1 MTASSLTGGTSRCRV
16 PGPAVPE
23 RGLRPAAVL
32 RVVVAAV
39 LVALAGLVV
48 LALAPR
54 LVGFQGHV
62 VVSGSMEPR
71 LAPGDVVLTRPVLPQ
86 DLQPGQVLLF
96 PDPEGAD
103 RLVLH
108 RLVSFDERG
117 DLVTRGDANQS
128 NDTTHVPAV
137 SVIGQAQLRVPYVG
151 LPAYWRA
158 EGLWGH
164 LGLAAGLLA
173 AATVFATRGSARD
186 SDRAAAATQADTGT
200 APVIDA
206 VPPTA
211 VHPAGVG
218 TGPHAAHRARYRNGR
233 RIGQRSGPR
242 GRDALLAVGSR

>member
-1 MTASSLTGGTSRCRV
+1 VTAPTPNNGTPHSRV

-32 RVVVAAV
+32 HVVVAAV
-39 LVALAGLVV
+39 LVAVAGLVF

-71 LAPGDVVLTRPVLPQ
+71 LSPGDVVLTRPVLPQ

-128 NDTTHVPAV
+128 NDSTHVPAS
-137 SVIGQAQLRVPYVG
+137 SVIGEAQLRVPHVG
-151 LPAYWRA
+151 LPAYWRST
-158 EGLWGH
+158 GDWGH
-164 LGLAAGLLA
+164 LAGLTALLA
-173 AATVFATRGSARD
+173 AATVSTFQGSR
-186 SDRAAAATQADTGT
+186 S
-200 APVIDA
+200 
-206 VPPTA
+206 
-211 VHPAGVG
+211 
-218 TGPHAAHRARYRNGR
+218 RAR
-233 RIGQRSGPR
+233 GPR
-242 GRDALLAVGSR
+242 GLTSADRLPAVPTPDHVVRRVGLPPVPLAGRH

>member
-1 MTASSLTGGTSRCRV
+1 MTAPSVIGGAPRSRV
-16 PGPAVPE
+16 AGPAVPE
-23 RGLRPAAVL
+23 RGLRPAAVY

-39 LVALAGLVV
+39 LVAVAGLVF

-71 LAPGDVVLTRPVLPQ
+71 LSPGDVVLTRPVLPQ

-128 NDTTHVPAV
+128 NDSTHVPIS
-137 SVIGQAQLRVPYVG
+137 SVIGAAQVGVPYVG
-151 LPAYWRA
+151 LPAYWRSA
-158 EGLWGH
+158 GQWGH
-164 LGLAAGLLA
+164 LAALTVLLGGA
-173 AATVFATRGSARD
+173 ISSVSSGSRSRG
-186 SDRAAAATQADTGT
+186 
-200 APVIDA
+200 
-206 VPPTA
+206 
-211 VHPAGVG
+211 
-218 TGPHAAHRARYRNGR
+218 
-233 RIGQRSGPR
+233 SGPR
-242 GRDALLAVGSR
+242 GRTSADRLAATPAEPVVRRVGLPPVPPAARPGAGVRVRTPLSAGGPLR

>member
-1 MTASSLTGGTSRCRV
+1 MTAPTPNNGTPHSRV

-32 RVVVAAV
+32 HVVVAAV
-39 LVALAGLVV
+39 LVAVAGLVF

-71 LAPGDVVLTRPVLPQ
+71 LSPGDVVLTRPVLPQ

-128 NDTTHVPAV
+128 NDTTHVPAA

-151 LPAYWRA
+151 LPAYWRLTGQWGQM
-158 EGLWGH
+158 GL
-164 LGLAAGLLA
+164 LAALLA
-173 AATVFATRGSARD
+173 AATVSTVTPAT
-186 SDRAAAATQADTGT
+186 
-200 APVIDA
+200 
-206 VPPTA
+206 
-211 VHPAGVG
+211 
-218 TGPHAAHRARYRNGR
+218 
-233 RIGQRSGPR
+233 GPR
-242 GRDALLAVGSR
+242 GLTSADRLAASPASPASEGVVRRVGLPPVPSTGRHEAGAGDRTPLTVDGRVS

>member
-1 MTASSLTGGTSRCRV
+1 VTASALIDGTSHSRV

-39 LVALAGLVV
+39 LVAVAGLVL

-71 LAPGDVVLTRPVLPQ
+71 LSPGDVVLTRPVLPQ

-128 NDTTHVPAV
+128 NDSTHVPA
-137 SVIGQAQLRVPYVG
+137 STVIGEAQLRVPYVG
-151 LPAYWRA
+151 LPAYWRSTGDWGSLA
-158 EGLWGH
+158 GLT
-164 LGLAAGLLA
+164 ALLA
-173 AATVFATRGSARD
+173 AATVSTFRGSRG
-186 SDRAAAATQADTGT
+186 RAG
-200 APVIDA
+200 
-206 VPPTA
+206 
-211 VHPAGVG
+211 
-218 TGPHAAHRARYRNGR
+218 
-233 RIGQRSGPR
+233 GPR
-242 GRDALLAVGSR
+242 GLTSADRLAAVPTPDRVVRRVGLPPVPLTGQH

>member
-1 MTASSLTGGTSRCRV
+1 MTAPTLVSGAPRTRP
-16 PGPAVPE
+16 PGSAAPG
-23 RGLRPAAVL
+23 RGLRPAAVC

-39 LVALAGLVV
+39 LVALAGLVF

-71 LAPGDVVLTRPVLPQ
+71 LSPGDVVLTRPVLLQ

-128 NDTTHVPAV
+128 NDSTHVPIS
-137 SVIGQAQLRVPYVG
+137 SVIGAAQVGVPYVG
-151 LPAYWRA
+151 LPAYWRST
-158 EGLWGH
+158 GQWGH
-164 LGLAAGLLA
+164 LAALTVLLGGA
-173 AATVFATRGSARD
+173 ISSLSSGSRSRG
-186 SDRAAAATQADTGT
+186 
-200 APVIDA
+200 
-206 VPPTA
+206 
-211 VHPAGVG
+211 
-218 TGPHAAHRARYRNGR
+218 
-233 RIGQRSGPR
+233 SGPR
-242 GRDALLAVGSR
+242 GRTSADRLAAA

>member
-1 MTASSLTGGTSRCRV
+1 MTAPAPADGTPRSRV

-23 RGLRPAAVL
+23 RALALAAVL
-32 RVVVAAV
+32 RGVVAAV
-39 LVALAGLVV
+39 LVAVAGLVL

-71 LAPGDVVLTRPVLPQ
+71 LSPGDVVLTRPVLPQ

-128 NDTTHVPAV
+128 NDSTHVPA
-137 SVIGQAQLRVPYVG
+137 STVIGEARLGVPYVG
-151 LPAYWRA
+151 LPAYWRSTGDWGPLA
-158 EGLWGH
+158 GLTV
-164 LGLAAGLLA
+164 LLA
-173 AATVFATRGSARD
+173 AATVSTSRGSRSGAR
-186 SDRAAAATQADTGT
+186 
-200 APVIDA
+200 
-206 VPPTA
+206 
-211 VHPAGVG
+211 
-218 TGPHAAHRARYRNGR
+218 
-233 RIGQRSGPR
+233 GPR
-242 GRDALLAVGSR
+242 GRTSADRLAAVPTPDRVVRRVGLPPVPLAGRH

>member
-1 MTASSLTGGTSRCRV
+1 MTAPTLVGGAPRNRV
-16 PGPAVPE
+16 PASPE

-71 LAPGDVVLTRPVLPQ
+71 LSPGDVVLTRPVLPQ
-86 DLQPGQVLLF
+86 DMQPGQVLLF

-108 RLVSFDERG
+108 RLVAFDARG

-128 NDTTHVPAV
+128 DDTTHVPAS
-137 SVIGQAQLRVPYVG
+137 SVIGEAQLRVPYVG
-151 LPAYWRA
+151 LPAYWRFA
-158 EGLWGH
+158 GQWGS
-164 LGLAAGLLA
+164 LAALAALLAPVAMGFVTLLAMAWLEPVAPLTALAGNTAINADGTDALYSLAGLLA
-173 AATVFATRGSARD
+173 GL
-186 SDRAAAATQADTGT
+186 GT
-200 APVIDA
+200 AL
-206 VPPTA
+206 
-211 VHPAGVG
+211 
-218 TGPHAAHRARYRNGR
+218 
-233 RIGQRSGPR
+233 
-242 GRDALLAVGSR
+242 LLAWPPALGERRPGFARQS

>member
-1 MTASSLTGGTSRCRV
+1 VTAPTLVGGAPRDRV
-16 PGPAVPE
+16 PASPE

-71 LAPGDVVLTRPVLPQ
+71 LSAGDVVLTRPVLPQ

-108 RLVSFDERG
+108 RLVAFDGRG

-128 NDTTHVPAV
+128 DDTTHVPAS
-137 SVIGQAQLRVPYVG
+137 SVIGEAQLRVPYVG
-151 LPAYWRA
+151 LPAYWRFA
-158 EGLWGH
+158 GQWGS
-164 LGLAAGLLA
+164 LAALAALLA
-173 AATVFATRGSARD
+173 AATVFV
-186 SDRAAAATQADTGT
+186 TGR
-200 APVIDA
+200 
-206 VPPTA
+206 
-211 VHPAGVG
+211 PA
-218 TGPHAAHRARYRNGR
+218 
-233 RIGQRSGPR
+233 GPR
-242 GRDALLAVGSR
+242 GRTSADRLADSPAADRVVHRVGLPPVPSPAGTVPARGTGRR

>member
-1 MTASSLTGGTSRCRV
+1 MTAPTPNNGTPHSRV

-32 RVVVAAV
+32 HVVVAAV
-39 LVALAGLVV
+39 LVAVAGLVF

-128 NDTTHVPAV
+128 NDTTHVPAA

-151 LPAYWRA
+151 LPAYWRLTGQWGQM
-158 EGLWGH
+158 GL
-164 LGLAAGLLA
+164 LAALLA
-173 AATVFATRGSARD
+173 AATVSTVTPAT
-186 SDRAAAATQADTGT
+186 
-200 APVIDA
+200 
-206 VPPTA
+206 
-211 VHPAGVG
+211 
-218 TGPHAAHRARYRNGR
+218 
-233 RIGQRSGPR
+233 GPR
-242 GRDALLAVGSR
+242 GLTSADRLAAFPASPASDGVVRRVGLPPVPLKGGQGTGARGRTPLAAGYRVR

>member
-1 MTASSLTGGTSRCRV
+1 VC
-16 PGPAVPE
+16 
-23 RGLRPAAVL
+23 

-71 LAPGDVVLTRPVLPQ
+71 ISTGDVVLTRPVLPQ

-96 PDPEGAD
+96 PDPGEAD

-108 RLVSFDERG
+108 RLVSFDARG

-128 NDTTHVPAV
+128 EDTTHVPAA

-151 LPAYWRA
+151 LPAYWRFT
-158 EGLWGH
+158 GQWDQ
-164 LGLAAGLLA
+164 LGLLAALLA
-173 AATVFATRGSARD
+173 AATAFVAGRSTGPRGLAGA
-186 SDRAAAATQADTGT
+186 DRLT
-200 APVIDA
+200 ASPAPDRVVRRVGLPP
-206 VPPTA
+206 VPPTSR
-211 VHPAGVG
+211 HPAG
-218 TGPHAAHRARYRNGR
+218 A
-233 RIGQRSGPR
+233 R
-242 GRDALLAVGSR
+242 GRTPLAVGGAGA

>member
-1 MTASSLTGGTSRCRV
+1 MTASSLIGGTPRSRV
-16 PGPAVPE
+16 PGPAAPE
-23 RGLRPAAVL
+23 RGLRPAAVY
-32 RVVVAAV
+32 RVVVAAL
-39 LVALAGLVV
+39 LVAVTGLVV

-128 NDTTHVPAV
+128 NDTTHVPAA

-151 LPAYWRA
+151 LPAYWRLTGQWGQM
-158 EGLWGH
+158 GL
-164 LGLAAGLLA
+164 LAALLA
-173 AATVFATRGSARD
+173 AATVSTVTPAT
-186 SDRAAAATQADTGT
+186 
-200 APVIDA
+200 
-206 VPPTA
+206 
-211 VHPAGVG
+211 
-218 TGPHAAHRARYRNGR
+218 
-233 RIGQRSGPR
+233 GPR
-242 GRDALLAVGSR
+242 GLTSADRLAASPASPASDGVVRRVGLPPVPLRGGQGTGARDRTPLAAGYRVR

>member
-1 MTASSLTGGTSRCRV
+1 MTAPTPNNGTPHSRV

-32 RVVVAAV
+32 HVVVAAV
-39 LVALAGLVV
+39 LVAVAGLVF

-71 LAPGDVVLTRPVLPQ
+71 LSPGDVVLTRPVLPQ

-117 DLVTRGDANQS
+117 DLITRGDANQS
-128 NDTTHVPAV
+128 NDSTHVPAS
-137 SVIGQAQLRVPYVG
+137 SVIGEAQLRVPHVG
-151 LPAYWRA
+151 LPAYWRST
-158 EGLWGH
+158 GDWGH
-164 LGLAAGLLA
+164 LAGLTALLA
-173 AATVFATRGSARD
+173 AATVSTFQGSR
-186 SDRAAAATQADTGT
+186 S
-200 APVIDA
+200 
-206 VPPTA
+206 
-211 VHPAGVG
+211 
-218 TGPHAAHRARYRNGR
+218 RAR
-233 RIGQRSGPR
+233 GPR
-242 GRDALLAVGSR
+242 GLTSADRLPAVPTPDHVVRRVGLPPVPLAGRH

>member
-1 MTASSLTGGTSRCRV
+1 VTASPLGGAPRNRV
-16 PGPAVPE
+16 PASPE

-71 LAPGDVVLTRPVLPQ
+71 LSAGDVVLTRPVLPQ
-86 DLQPGQVLLF
+86 DLQLGQVLLF

-108 RLVSFDERG
+108 RLVAFDARG

-128 NDTTHVPAV
+128 DDTTHVPAS
-137 SVIGQAQLRVPYVG
+137 SVVGEAQLRVPYVG
-151 LPAYWRA
+151 LPAYWRFA
-158 EGLWGH
+158 AQWGP
-164 LGLAAGLLA
+164 LVALAAVLA
-173 AATVFATRGSARD
+173 AATVFV
-186 SDRAAAATQADTGT
+186 TGR
-200 APVIDA
+200 
-206 VPPTA
+206 
-211 VHPAGVG
+211 PA
-218 TGPHAAHRARYRNGR
+218 
-233 RIGQRSGPR
+233 GPR
-242 GRDALLAVGSR
+242 GRTSADRLADSPAADRVVRRAGMPPVPAAGRDLAGVRGGTPLVAGPAGA

>member
-1 MTASSLTGGTSRCRV
+1 VTAPTLIDGTSHSRV

-39 LVALAGLVV
+39 LVAVAGLVL

-71 LAPGDVVLTRPVLPQ
+71 LSPGDVVLTRPVLPQ

-128 NDTTHVPAV
+128 NDSTHVPA
-137 SVIGQAQLRVPYVG
+137 STVIGEAQLRVPYVG
-151 LPAYWRA
+151 LPAYWRSTGDWGSLA
-158 EGLWGH
+158 GLT
-164 LGLAAGLLA
+164 ALLA
-173 AATVFATRGSARD
+173 AASVSTFRGSR
-186 SDRAAAATQADTGT
+186 SRA
-200 APVIDA
+200 
-206 VPPTA
+206 
-211 VHPAGVG
+211 
-218 TGPHAAHRARYRNGR
+218 
-233 RIGQRSGPR
+233 SGPR
-242 GRDALLAVGSR
+242 GLTSADRLAAVPTPDRVVRRVGLPPVPLTGQH